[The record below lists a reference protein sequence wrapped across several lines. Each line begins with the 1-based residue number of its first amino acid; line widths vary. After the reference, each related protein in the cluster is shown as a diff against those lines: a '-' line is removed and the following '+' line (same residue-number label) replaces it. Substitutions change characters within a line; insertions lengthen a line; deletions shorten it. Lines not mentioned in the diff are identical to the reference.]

1 MDVVASLLKD
11 LALNFIR
18 LIFSEGYCIKLRFMS
33 FQFFPQY
40 DAMDCGPACLQMILN
55 YHGSSIP
62 LQKIRSHAFLNKT
75 GVSLL
80 SLSNAAKDFGFE
92 SMAAQLTIAQLRQEF
107 NNPCIIHW
115 KGNHFVVLLSIN
127 NKSIQIADPAHGILD
142 LPLVALDQFW
152 IQDGKEG
159 VVLFI
164 NGNAG
169 KKNQNDTAFGKFSYQ
184 PFKELLGYLKPFQGL
199 LNQLWLGLFI
209 ACVFD
214 LLLPFTTQSMID
226 YGVNFKQI
234 SFVNLL
240 LIAQLGIFFSRTFID
255 WVRSKILLYV
265 GAEVN
270 LSIVS
275 DFLNKLMRLP
285 ISFFDGKHVGDIS
298 QRVNDQKKLEIF
310 LTSNTLTTFFAL
322 FNLVV
327 YAAVLIYFSVS
338 IFFVFFL
345 GAAASIIW
353 ILYFQNERKKLDYL
367 SFQKLSQ
374 TQSQLF
380 ELVTAMPD
388 IKLSGASAR
397 KTSQWRNSQIELYK
411 LKTKLLNVNRM
422 QQFGSSF
429 FNQFKNIVITYIAA
443 KEVINGSNGM
453 TLGALIAISFI
464 VGQMN
469 APIEKLLDFIRSWQ
483 DAKLSMLRLNEVHEM
498 KDEENQESSNSFT
511 FKDAIKFENVSF
523 SYSGDLRFA
532 ALKDINL
539 SIPYG
544 KTTAI
549 VGASGSGKSTL
560 VKLLLKFYEPFNG
573 VIKIDSG
580 YLSSINAST
589 WRNSLGVV
597 LQDGVLFSDTIA
609 SNIVATSENFEEDK
623 MNQVLRQTNLLSY
636 ISNLP
641 SGIQTVV
648 GQNGEGLSAGQKQRI
663 LLARAIYKDPGLLI
677 LDEATSALD
686 AVNEKEIVNHLINFT
701 ANKTVIVI
709 AHRLSTVKNA
719 DQIVV
724 MENGRIKE
732 IGSHDELIGQKGA
745 YYNLVKNQLD
755 LNV

>member
-1 MDVVASLLKD
+1 
-11 LALNFIR
+11 
-18 LIFSEGYCIKLRFMS
+18 
-33 FQFFPQY
+33 
-40 DAMDCGPACLQMILN
+40 
-55 YHGSSIP
+55 
-62 LQKIRSHAFLNKT
+62 
-75 GVSLL
+75 
-80 SLSNAAKDFGFE
+80 
-92 SMAAQLTIAQLRQEF
+92 
-107 NNPCIIHW
+107 
-115 KGNHFVVLLSIN
+115 
-127 NKSIQIADPAHGILD
+127 
-142 LPLVALDQFW
+142 
-152 IQDGKEG
+152 
-159 VVLFI
+159 
-164 NGNAG
+164 
-169 KKNQNDTAFGKFSYQ
+169 
-184 PFKELLGYLKPFQGL
+184 
-199 LNQLWLGLFI
+199 
-209 ACVFD
+209 
-214 LLLPFTTQSMID
+214 
-226 YGVNFKQI
+226 
-234 SFVNLL
+234 
-240 LIAQLGIFFSRTFID
+240 
-255 WVRSKILLYV
+255 
-265 GAEVN
+265 
-270 LSIVS
+270 
-275 DFLNKLMRLP
+275 MR
-285 ISFFDGKHVGDIS
+285 
-298 QRVNDQKKLEIF
+298 
-310 LTSNTLTTFFAL
+310 
-322 FNLVV
+322 
-327 YAAVLIYFSVS
+327 
-338 IFFVFFL
+338 
-345 GAAASIIW
+345 
-353 ILYFQNERKKLDYL
+353 
-367 SFQKLSQ
+367 
-374 TQSQLF
+374 
-380 ELVTAMPD
+380 
-388 IKLSGASAR
+388 
-397 KTSQWRNSQIELYK
+397 
-411 LKTKLLNVNRM
+411 
-422 QQFGSSF
+422 QFGSSF

-453 TLGALIAISFI
+453 TLGALIAISCI

-498 KDEENQESSNSFT
+498 KDEENQESNNSFT
-511 FKDAIKFENVSF
+511 FKDSINFENVSF

-560 VKLLLKFYEPFNG
+560 VKLLLKFYEPLNG
-573 VIKIDSG
+573 TIKIDNG

-609 SNIVATSENFEEDK
+609 SNIVATSENFEEEK

-686 AVNEKEIVNHLINFT
+686 AVNEKEIVNHLINIT

-724 MENGRIKE
+724 MEDGRIKE